1 MKSFKI
7 VPIACALVTV
17 DYLGGE
23 ISIPEN
29 HTYVAMTKLD
39 CSNGETKGLLISY
52 EVEPT
57 VSRNGYYVAVPG
69 TKHTILCEVEYQ
81 DPRGSLR
88 KVQGHTPEEA
98 ILANVEEVAIK
109 MQYILESD
117 SDSKIEDIFCPEHG
131 VFAEFMHHQMP
142 MLKQYFDAV
151 EAEEV
156 ADVTE
161 PVPGVRV
168 VNATG
173 KELPA
178 EIKELFANIFG
189 MRIPT
194 GRA

>member
-7 VPIACALVTV
+7 VPIVTALATV

-23 ISIPEN
+23 LTVPAN

-39 CSNGETKGLLISY
+39 CSNGETKGLLVSY
-52 EVEPT
+52 EVEPR
-57 VSRNGYYVAVPG
+57 VSNAGYYVAVEG
-69 TKHTILCEVEYQ
+69 TEHTILGEVEYQ

-98 ILANVEEVAIK
+98 ILANAEEVAIK

-131 VFAEFMHHQMP
+131 VFAEFMHYQMP
-142 MLKQYFDAV
+142 MLKQYFDALQ
-151 EAEEV
+151 EE
-156 ADVTE
+156 E
-161 PVPGVRV
+161 EEHVPGVHV

-173 KELPA
+173 KEIPE
-178 EIKELFANIFG
+178 EIKQLLMSIF
-189 MRIPT
+189 T
-194 GRA
+194 GQTPAGRV